1 MLKKYWNVELPPS
14 KQREGKGQWQ
24 VTGNLRVVSALAAEE
39 GWNELAHSLFLSG
52 RATTL
57 V

>member
-39 GWNELAHSLFLSG
+39 GRNELAHSLFLSG